1 MGEIRLE
8 VEYMEFFEKYKDD
21 MFAYV
26 KGMLEQYDT
35 AGNPRKIKIGYSRFE
50 HTMRV
55 YKWME
60 RLYEAYPNKADVN
73 LEALSIAT
81 IFHDIGYC
89 DGEGRACH
97 AKSSGR
103 MCREY
108 LQDRKYPS
116 EKADFI
122 CDIVSRHSD
131 KETMYDEIPEEL
143 LLLMEAD
150 LLDDTGAQGLVMDVW
165 LEAACE
171 ENVTFES
178 ILAHMERYTLKVMQ
192 ESPMRTE
199 EGRRIWNEK
208 KALTEAFVEA
218 YREDLRN

>member
-1 MGEIRLE
+1 
-8 VEYMEFFEKYKDD
+8 MEFFEKYRED
-21 MFAYV
+21 MTAYV
-26 KGMLEQYDT
+26 KRYPDAYDT
-35 AGNPRKIKIGYSRFE
+35 AGNPRKLKIGYSRFE

-55 YKWME
+55 FKWME
-60 RLYEAYPNKADVN
+60 RLYAAYPRK
-73 LEALSIAT
+73 EAVDYDALAIAT

-89 DGEGRACH
+89 DEEGRHCH

-108 LQDRKYPS
+108 LQRTDYPI
-116 EKADFI
+116 ERINFV

-131 KETMYDEIPEEL
+131 KETMFEEIPPEL

-150 LLDDTGAQGLVMDVW
+150 LLDDIGAQGLVMDVW

-178 ILAHMERYTLKVMQ
+178 ILAHMERYTLKIMQ
-192 ESPMRTE
+192 NNPMRTE
-199 EGRRIWNEK
+199 EGKRIWEEK
-208 KALTEAFVEA
+208 RVLTEKFVQS
-218 YREDLRN
+218 YREDIRM

>member
-1 MGEIRLE
+1 MD
-8 VEYMEFFEKYKDD
+8 YFEKNKTD
-21 MFAYV
+21 MMEYV
-26 KGMLEQYDT
+26 KKELDSYDT
-35 AGNPRKIKIGYSRFE
+35 AGNPRKRKIGYSRFE

-55 YKWME
+55 FKWME
-60 RLYEAYPNKADVN
+60 RLYEAYPQKETVDYEVLA
-73 LEALSIAT
+73 IAT

-89 DGEGRACH
+89 DPEGRTCH

-108 LQDRKYPS
+108 LQHTDYTTERI
-116 EKADFI
+116 DFV

-131 KETMYDEIPEEL
+131 KETMFDEIPAEL

-150 LLDDTGAQGLVMDVW
+150 LLDDIGAQGLVMDVW

-178 ILAHMERYTLKVMQ
+178 ILAHMERYTLKIMQ
-192 ESPMRTE
+192 NNPMRTE
-199 EGRRIWNEK
+199 EGKKIWEEK
-208 KALTEAFVEA
+208 KSLTEQFVQS
-218 YREDLRN
+218 YREDIRM